1 MYFIY
6 GIVKNQ
12 TKKQG
17 NVSDF
22 VYKWGFK
29 EAIVKLT
36 LTKTLITMMMEA
48 KKTLEDYNSR
58 IVPNEVKLKLEK
70 Y

>member
-1 MYFIY
+1 
-6 GIVKNQ
+6 
-12 TKKQG
+12 
-17 NVSDF
+17 VSDF
-22 VYKWGFK
+22 LYKWGFK

-48 KKTLEDYNSR
+48 KKTLEDYNLR
-58 IVPNEVKLKLEK
+58 IVPIEVKLKLEK